1 MDTKR
6 PVPLDLAARDRA
18 TRRVNQ
24 LTTGVALAGAIAV
37 VGFGA
42 LAAATDG
49 GSAATTTST
58 TTIAT
63 DTTSGT
69 ASPAPTLANGVAPGS
84 ASGPGHVT
92 TGGS

>member
-18 TRRVNQ
+18 TRRVHQ
-24 LTTGVALAGAIAV
+24 LTTGV
-37 VGFGA
+37 
-42 LAAATDG
+42 
-49 GSAATTTST
+49 AATTTST

-69 ASPAPTLANGVAPGS
+69 ASPAPTLASGVAPGS